1 MTIRARSKTFAVSL
15 ITAIGVGIGC
25 IPALHA
31 QEKYPSRPIRF
42 LIPFPPGGAADIIG
56 RTIGEKISARLGQPV
71 VMDNRPG
78 AGGAVATAI
87 LAKSEPD
94 GYTILV
100 GLAGPIAISPWLVK
114 LPYQPDRDLLPITRV
129 SETLDVMVVPTAS
142 GIGSVKEFIDWAKRN
157 PGNVRDGSSGIGQ
170 FDHLAAELFQRLA
183 GVQLTVVT
191 YKGGGPAL
199 IDLVSGQLQV
209 AFCTYIVAAPHLQSR
224 KLRVLAVVTPERQPL
239 LPGVPT
245 VGETVPGFGLSNWN
259 GIFAPAHT
267 PAPVVDRIF
276 AEVSRALTAPDLKE
290 KQNALG
296 IEPVGSASPKE
307 FSQFVRSETAK
318 WGKIVHDANIKLD

>member
-25 IPALHA
+25 VPALHA

-100 GLAGPIAISPWLVK
+100 GLPGPIAISPRLLK
-114 LPYQPDRDLLPITRV
+114 LPYKPDRDLLPITRV

-142 GIGSVKEFIDWAKRN
+142 GIG
-157 PGNVRDGSSGIGQ
+157 
-170 FDHLAAELFQRLA
+170 
-183 GVQLTVVT
+183 
-191 YKGGGPAL
+191 
-199 IDLVSGQLQV
+199 
-209 AFCTYIVAAPHLQSR
+209 
-224 KLRVLAVVTPERQPL
+224 
-239 LPGVPT
+239 
-245 VGETVPGFGLSNWN
+245 LSNWN
-259 GIFAPAHT
+259 GIFAPAPT
-267 PAPVVDRIF
+267 PAPVVDRLF
-276 AEVSRALTAPDLKE
+276 AEINRVLTAPDLKE
-290 KQNALG
+290 KQNTLG
-296 IEPVGSASPKE
+296 IDPVGSASPQE